1 MIILDYKD
9 RRPINEQVFDQFK
22 KLILSGV
29 LKEGESMPSVRSL
42 ATSLA
47 VNPNTVQRAY
57 ARLEQEGYIYTVS
70 GKGSFIAVTDSLL
83 EQQQLE
89 WFRKLKELLTAGALL
104 NISKE
109 NIEACIHNYPD
120 PIIKNRQ

>member
-22 KLILSGV
+22 KLILSGA

-70 GKGSFIAVTDSLL
+70 GKGSYIAVTDSLL
-83 EQQQLE
+83 EQQQQE
-89 WFRKLKELLTAGALL
+89 WYLQLKELLAAGALL

-109 NIEACIHNYPD
+109 TIDAYIQNYPD
-120 PIIKNRQ
+120 HYQKNQ

>member
-1 MIILDYKD
+1 MIILDCKD

-22 KLILSGV
+22 KLILSGA
-29 LKEGESMPSVRSL
+29 LKDGESMPSVRSL

-70 GKGSFIAVTDSLL
+70 GKGSYIAVTDSLL
-83 EQQQLE
+83 EQQQQE
-89 WFRKLKELLTAGALL
+89 WYLQLKELLAAGALL

-109 NIEACIHNYPD
+109 TIDAYIQNYPD
-120 PIIKNRQ
+120 HYQKNQ